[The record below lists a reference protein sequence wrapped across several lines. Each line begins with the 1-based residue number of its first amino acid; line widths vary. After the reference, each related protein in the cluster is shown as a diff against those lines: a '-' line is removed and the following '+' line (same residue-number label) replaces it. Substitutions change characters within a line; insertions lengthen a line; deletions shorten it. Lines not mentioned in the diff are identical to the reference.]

1 MICTVVAKQW
11 AIKEQTHPV
20 GLHVV
25 EKYEKLKSVT
35 KNDYETA
42 SKKWT
47 EKESKLVLYVS

>member
-1 MICTVVAKQW
+1 MIYAVVAKQW

-47 EKESKLVLYVS
+47 EKESKLVLHVS